1 MRRGDGCVG
10 RRRRVYSLVAA
21 QAPRLLVDGRAGAS
35 RGVVEDGLWIFHA
48 IRVRREVED
57 ERHLAAG
64 RRGTG
69 WVGEVCRG
77 WSVLVDFRLT
87 KKASEVGPGRADA
100 YLGHLRSP
108 RQRDPRAVVVGAAV
122 LVIPLG
128 VVRTRFGVVEAP
140 RRLALAQ
147 VGGVGRRSEQAECYN
162 LCGQRESADDAT
174 ARAETTRLRES
185 HSHAVEQASRR
196 WRAGPHQ
203 SWSER
208 RGNVI

>member
-69 WVGEVCRG
+69 WVGEV
-77 WSVLVDFRLT
+77 
-87 KKASEVGPGRADA
+87 
-100 YLGHLRSP
+100 
-108 RQRDPRAVVVGAAV
+108 
-122 LVIPLG
+122 
-128 VVRTRFGVVEAP
+128 
-140 RRLALAQ
+140 
-147 VGGVGRRSEQAECYN
+147 
-162 LCGQRESADDAT
+162 
-174 ARAETTRLRES
+174 
-185 HSHAVEQASRR
+185 RR
-196 WRAGPHQ
+196 WRRLCGIKFRVPHAIDAINLTHWLISTQ
-203 SWSER
+203 GGASSSTLDLR
-208 RGNVI
+208 KRPPR